1 MLQQSE
7 IKRKLIRIEHEIDE
21 VAKSCEANAKL
32 PQNLKECVTEWKQHT
47 DKAMSDFDSN
57 NSKQIVECVNDLEQI
72 GHRAEM
78 ALQEAPDVDE
88 KMRDALLHAQGE
100 LFKLK
105 KKLH

>member
-1 MLQQSE
+1 MLQPSE
-7 IKRKLIRIEHEIDE
+7 IKRRLTRIEHEIDA

-32 PQNLKECVTEWKQHT
+32 PQNLRECVAEWKQHT
-47 DKAMSDFDSN
+47 DKAMSEFDSN
-57 NSKQIVECVNDLEQI
+57 DSQQIAECVNDLEQI

-78 ALQEAPDVDE
+78 ALYGTTDVDE
-88 KMRDALLHAQGE
+88 KMRDTLLLAQGE

>member
-7 IKRKLIRIEHEIDE
+7 IKRKLVRIEHEVDE
-21 VAKSCEANAKL
+21 VAKSCAANDKL
-32 PQNLKECVTEWKQHT
+32 PQKLKECVTEWKQQT
-47 DKAMSDFDSN
+47 DKVMSEFDSN
-57 NSKQIVECVNDLEQI
+57 DNKQIVECVNDLEQI

-78 ALQEAPDVDE
+78 ALQDAADVDD
-88 KMRDALLHAQGE
+88 KTRDTLLHAQGE

>member
-1 MLQQSE
+1 MLRQSE
-7 IKRKLIRIEHEIDE
+7 IKRKLTSIEHEIDE
-21 VAKSCEANAKL
+21 VAKRCDANEKL
-32 PQNLKECVTEWKQHT
+32 PQELKERVTEWKQHT

-57 NSKQIVECVNDLEQI
+57 DSKQIVECVNDLEQI

-78 ALQEAPDVDE
+78 ALQDVADVDE
-88 KMRDALLHAQGE
+88 TMRDTLLHAQGE

>member
-7 IKRKLIRIEHEIDE
+7 IKRKLVRIEHEIDE
-21 VAKSCEANAKL
+21 VAKRCKADEKL
-32 PQNLKECVTEWKQHT
+32 PQKLKECVTEWKQQT
-47 DKAMSDFDSN
+47 DKVMSEFDSTD
-57 NSKQIVECVNDLEQI
+57 SKQIVESVNELEQI

-78 ALQEAPDVDE
+78 ALQEATDADA
-88 KMRDALLHAQGE
+88 KMCDSLMHAQGE

>member
-7 IKRKLIRIEHEIDE
+7 IKRKLSRIELEIEE
-21 VAKSCEANAKL
+21 VAKSCAADPKL
-32 PQNLKECVTEWKQHT
+32 PEKLRECVTEWKQHT
-47 DKAMSDFDSN
+47 DKVKAVFDTHD
-57 NSKQIVECVNDLEQI
+57 KQQIIDCVNDLEQI

-78 ALQEAPDVDE
+78 ALQDVNDIDN
-88 KMRDALLHAQGE
+88 KMRDTLLHAQGE

>member
-7 IKRKLIRIEHEIDE
+7 IKRKLVRIEHEIDE
-21 VAKSCEANAKL
+21 VAKSCAANAKL
-32 PQNLKECVTEWKQHT
+32 PQKLKECVTEWKQHT

-57 NSKQIVECVNDLEQI
+57 DSKQIVECVNELEQI

-78 ALQEAPDVDE
+78 ALQDATEVDD
-88 KMRDALLHAQGE
+88 KMRDTLLHAQGE

>member
-7 IKRKLIRIEHEIDE
+7 IKRKLVRIEHEIDE
-21 VAKSCEANAKL
+21 VAKSCQGNDKL
-32 PQNLKECVTEWKQHT
+32 PQKLKECVTEWKQQT
-47 DKAMSDFDSN
+47 DKAMSDFDSSD
-57 NSKQIVECVNDLEQI
+57 SKQIVACVNDLEQI

-78 ALQEAPDVDE
+78 ALQDAADVDE
-88 KMRDALLHAQGE
+88 KMRDTLLHAQGE

>member
-1 MLQQSE
+1 MLRQSE
-7 IKRKLIRIEHEIDE
+7 IKRKLIGIEHEIDQ
-21 VAKSCEANAKL
+21 VARSCAADEKL
-32 PQNLKECVTEWKQHT
+32 PQKLKECVTEWKQHT

-57 NSKQIVECVNDLEQI
+57 DSKQIVECVNDLEQI

-78 ALQEAPDVDE
+78 ALQDAAGVDE